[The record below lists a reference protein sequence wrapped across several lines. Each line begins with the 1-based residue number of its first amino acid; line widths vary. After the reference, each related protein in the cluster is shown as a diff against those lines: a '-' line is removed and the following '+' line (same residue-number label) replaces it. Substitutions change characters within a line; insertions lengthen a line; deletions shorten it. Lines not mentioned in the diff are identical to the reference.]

1 MNKITTSNMELLIA
15 SSSFML
21 LTGNWTFFGTLLD
34 IYPFGDNVL
43 FVTSVFAITF
53 LAILLLL
60 ILLSLFLPTRFVISF
75 CLLAAAAS
83 GYFSGNYGI
92 VIDDI
97 MIQNVMETDLAET
110 SDLLNPSYLSRLF
123 FLAIVPIG
131 LIFYF
136 KKIKKSF
143 LKKFFTKTAVAIGA
157 LAISVAIIFLS
168 SDQFASFFREHKSVR
183 YFINPVY
190 PMYSLG
196 QYITK
201 TYIDTDQ
208 NVFKESGIT
217 SKIES
222 DDEGRELTILV
233 VGETARA
240 DHFSLNGYE
249 RETNPLL
256 AQEPTLITFSD
267 VMSCGTSTAISVP
280 CLFSLQHKD
289 EFDVS
294 QAKYHENVID
304 LLHKAGVS
312 VLWRDNNSDSKGVAD
327 RVEFQDYKTST
338 LNTKCDDECRDI
350 GMLEGLQEYI
360 DQQTGD
366 VLIVLHMMGSHGPAY
381 FERYPREF
389 AKFQPEC
396 KTLELSE
403 CSLEEIR
410 NAYDNTILYT
420 DYFLSNIIKLLKN
433 NVDKYEPVMFYISD
447 HGESLGE
454 NGLYLHGLPYLIAPD
469 TQKKVAM
476 LVWGANESD
485 LDLERTRATSG
496 KSYTHD
502 SIASTL
508 LELFEIETDQP
519 VKNVDEAPI
528 YLKAEEDE

>member
-1 MNKITTSNMELLIA
+1 
-15 SSSFML
+15 
-21 LTGNWTFFGTLLD
+21 
-34 IYPFGDNVL
+34 
-43 FVTSVFAITF
+43 
-53 LAILLLL
+53 
-60 ILLSLFLPTRFVISF
+60 
-75 CLLAAAAS
+75 
-83 GYFSGNYGI
+83 
-92 VIDDI
+92 
-97 MIQNVMETDLAET
+97 
-110 SDLLNPSYLSRLF
+110 
-123 FLAIVPIG
+123 
-131 LIFYF
+131 
-136 KKIKKSF
+136 
-143 LKKFFTKTAVAIGA
+143 
-157 LAISVAIIFLS
+157 
-168 SDQFASFFREHKSVR
+168 
-183 YFINPVY
+183 
-190 PMYSLG
+190 
-196 QYITK
+196 
-201 TYIDTDQ
+201 
-208 NVFKESGIT
+208 
-217 SKIES
+217 
-222 DDEGRELTILV
+222 
-233 VGETARA
+233 
-240 DHFSLNGYE
+240 
-249 RETNPLL
+249 
-256 AQEPTLITFSD
+256 
-267 VMSCGTSTAISVP
+267 
-280 CLFSLQHKD
+280 
-289 EFDVS
+289 
-294 QAKYHENVID
+294 
-304 LLHKAGVS
+304 
-312 VLWRDNNSDSKGVAD
+312 
-327 RVEFQDYKTST
+327 
-338 LNTKCDDECRDI
+338 
-350 GMLEGLQEYI
+350 MLEGLQEYI

-528 YLKAEEDE
+528 YLKAEEDEQIWVAILCCGSVLCALYSCIMYYGTFFS